1 MTASLATVRGLL
13 KLQDISVFQYDSPGG
28 GMVDAV
34 VLEATIERCRSSSL
48 LWGTM
53 YLMRGSVHSG
63 AMPTVPTLKQQQSS
77 YAKTV
82 T

>member
-1 MTASLATVRGLL
+1 
-13 KLQDISVFQYDSPGG
+13 
-28 GMVDAV
+28 MVDAV

-48 LWGTM
+48 LWGTIV
-53 YLMRGSVHSG
+53 LIRGSVHSG